1 NGFGEKVAAKIAEL
15 TGLPFTVAPNFFA
28 ALAAHDAIVFSHGA
42 ITTLA
47 ASLMKIANDVRWLG
61 SGPRSGLGELE
72 LPENEPGSSIMP
84 GKVNPTQSEAMT
96 MVCTQVIGND
106 TAIAVAGSQGNFELN
121 VFKPVMIAN
130 FLHSVRIL
138 ADVCHTFREFAVDGI
153 KVNRE
158 RIAELV
164 DNSLMLVTVLTP
176 KIGYD
181 KAAEIAKKAH
191 HEGTTLKEA
200 ALALGYLTEAEYDE
214 TVRPERMVGPDPG

>member
-1 NGFGEKVAAKIAEL
+1 
-15 TGLPFTVAPNFFA
+15 LPFTKARNAFA
-28 ALAAHDAIVFSHGA
+28 ALAAHDGLVFAHGA

-47 ASLMKIANDVRWLG
+47 ASLMKIANDIRWLG

-96 MVCTQVIGND
+96 MVCCQVIGND

-130 FLHSVRIL
+130 FLQSVRIL

-153 KVNRE
+153 KANRE

-191 HEGTTLKEA
+191 EEGTTLKQA
-200 ALALGYLTEAEYDE
+200 ALELGYLTEAEYDE
-214 TVRPERMVGPDPG
+214 TVRPEKMVGPDA